1 MQYYVCYIVFGVLHR
16 AGPYTSSEAAVQL
29 ADIRGYEYVEN
40 ARVEADTHALVDN
53 SHTGGAV

>member
-40 ARVEADTHALVDN
+40 ARVVEDQIGIAA
-53 SHTGGAV
+53 STGRG